1 MKTNVIGGVLFL
13 VFGLVVLFLIPQQ
26 IPAPEPGTIGP
37 RYVPYIM
44 AIGMIIL
51 SVVLIIQ
58 GLFSKDGKVSFRGIL
73 PSKEA
78 LLTTLLIILWVVGLA
93 LGLGF
98 IPTSLLFVIA
108 GLLLFRTK
116 GWLNYV
122 IAVVFVFVLYLV
134 FAVFLRVQLP

>member
-13 VFGLVVLFLIPQQ
+13 IFGLVALFLIPAQV
-26 IPAPEPGTIGP
+26 PAPEPGMIGP

-44 AIGMIIL
+44 AIAMILL
-51 SVVLIIQ
+51 SVVLIVQ
-58 GLFSKDGKVSFRGIL
+58 GLLSKDGKVSFRGIL

-98 IPTSLLFVIA
+98 IPTSLLFVLA
-108 GLLLFRTK
+108 GLLLYRTK
-116 GWLNYV
+116 GWLNYA

>member
-13 VFGLVVLFLIPQQ
+13 VFGLVVLFLIPAQV
-26 IPAPEPGTIGP
+26 PPPEPGMIGP

-44 AIGMIIL
+44 AVAMILL
-51 SVVLIIQ
+51 SVVLIVQ
-58 GLFSKDGKVSFRGIL
+58 GLLGKDGKVSFRGIL

-78 LLTTLLIILWVVGLA
+78 LLTTLLIILWVIGLA

-108 GLLLFRTK
+108 GLLLYRTK
-116 GWLNYV
+116 GWLNYA
-122 IAVVFVFVLYLV
+122 IAVAFVFLLYLV

>member
-13 VFGLVVLFLIPQQ
+13 VFGLVVLFLIPAQV
-26 IPAPEPGTIGP
+26 PAPEPGMIGP

-44 AIGMIIL
+44 AIAMILL
-51 SVVLIIQ
+51 SVVLIVQ
-58 GLFSKDGKVSFRGIL
+58 GLLSKDGKVSFRGIL

-78 LLTTLLIILWVVGLA
+78 LLTTLLIILWIVGLA

-98 IPTSLLFVIA
+98 IPTSLLFVLA
-108 GLLLFRTK
+108 GLRLYRTK
-116 GWLNYV
+116 GWLNYA